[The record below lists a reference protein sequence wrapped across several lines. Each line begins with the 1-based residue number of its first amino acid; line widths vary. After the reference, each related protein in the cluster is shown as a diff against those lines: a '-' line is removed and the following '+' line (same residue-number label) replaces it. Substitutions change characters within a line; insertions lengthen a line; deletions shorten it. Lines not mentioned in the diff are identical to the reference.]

1 MKLYTLLLIVSII
14 VLLVVLRSVV
24 KDKIDIHYAM
34 IWILWA
40 IGLIVISIFPGIVSW
55 LSRLFGIQLE
65 SNTIFLIF
73 IFLLY
78 CLCFYLYL
86 IVTKHSKEIIKLNYE
101 VSLLKKKIEN
111 KESNND

>member
-1 MKLYTLLLIVSII
+1 MKLYTLLLIVSIM
-14 VLLVVLRSVV
+14 VLIVVLRSVV

-55 LSRLFGIQLE
+55 TSNLFGIQLE
-65 SNTIFLIF
+65 SNAIFLIF

-78 CLCFYLYL
+78 CLSFYLYL
-86 IVTKHSKEIIKLNYE
+86 IITKHNKEITKLNYE
-101 VSLLKKKIEN
+101 ISLLKKKIED
-111 KESNND
+111 KE